1 MTKCTLCTN
10 DKNILSKNRKQAVYN
25 FANTSIPNCIPG
37 NFDLSRALICGDH
50 RKILIKE
57 NECYTK
63 DNIVNV
69 NSKRCPKCS
78 KFPGYNF
85 AGQTVGKYCKDHAE
99 TGMVNVVSKTCPK
112 CSKQPY
118 FNFEGETVGKYCKE
132 HAETDMVDVVNKKC
146 ANKTCTLKPYFNFAG
161 QTVGKYCKQ
170 HAETDMVNVV
180 SKTCPKCSKQPYF
193 NFEGETV
200 GLFCKQHAKPKMVNV
215 LDPKCSICKLFHID
229 PATNKYGGLCL
240 ICANH
245 EGLTKA
251 PSNYG
256 KKEKA
261 VVEFINKEFGDLSWT
276 FNQIAFGA
284 CSKKKAD
291 AHVQFGNDYV
301 LIVEV
306 DENQHKG
313 YDASCDEVR
322 TLELMQDF
330 GTSNPETGEML
341 CIPIIF
347 IRFNPDSF
355 KNGSKSISS
364 CFQHDKDNQGI
375 LELVKPEAWKKRL
388 NKLKKT
394 IQDCID
400 NYEQIIK
407 KELTII
413 KLYYD
418 Q

>member
-99 TGMVNVVSKTCPK
+99 TGMEDVVNKKCAK

-118 FNFEGETVGKYCKE
+118 FNFAGQTEGKYCLA

-146 ANKTCTLKPYFNFAG
+146 EHKTCTSQPCFNFKG
-161 QTVGKYCKQ
+161 QTVGKYCK
-170 HAETDMVNVV
+170 E
-180 SKTCPKCSKQPYF
+180 
-193 NFEGETV
+193 
-200 GLFCKQHAKPKMVNV
+200 HAKPKMVNV
-215 LDPKCSICKLFHID
+215 VSPMCSICNQFHID
-229 PATNKYGGLCL
+229 SAKNKYGGLCL

-261 VVEFINKEFGDLSWT
+261 VVEFINKEFGDLSWI
-276 FNQIAFGA
+276 FNQPTTGA
-284 CSKKKAD
+284 CSRKKAD

-341 CIPIIF
+341 CIPMIF

-355 KNGSKSISS
+355 KNGSKYISS
-364 CFQHDKDNQGI
+364 CWKPNKDNQGI
-375 LELVKPEAWKKRL
+375 LELVKSEAWKKRL

-400 NYEQIIK
+400 NYK
-407 KELTII
+407 KITKNEMKNIDII

>member
-10 DKNILSKNRKQAVYN
+10 DENILSKNRKTATYN

-57 NECYTK
+57 NEFYTK

-69 NSKRCPKCS
+69 KHKKCAKCS
-78 KFPGYNF
+78 KIPNF
-85 AGQTVGKYCKDHAE
+85 NFEGQTVGKYCLA
-99 TGMVNVVSKTCPK
+99 
-112 CSKQPY
+112 
-118 FNFEGETVGKYCKE
+118 

-146 ANKTCTLKPYFNFAG
+146 AKCSKQPYFNFAG
-161 QTVGKYCKQ
+161 QTVGKYCLA
-170 HAETDMVNVV
+170 HAETGMVNVV
-180 SKTCPKCSKQPYF
+180 NKTCAKCSKLPCF
-193 NFEGETV
+193 NFKGQTV
-200 GLFCKQHAKPKMVNV
+200 GKYCKEHAKPKMVNV
-215 LDPKCSICKLFHID
+215 VSPMCSICNQFHID
-229 PATNKYGGLCL
+229 SAKNKYGGLCL

-261 VVEFINKEFGDLSWT
+261 VVEFINKEFGDLSWI
-276 FNQIAFGA
+276 FNQPTTGA
-284 CSKKKAD
+284 CSRKKAD

-330 GTSNPETGEML
+330 GTSNPETGEVL
-341 CIPIIF
+341 CIPMIF
-347 IRFNPDSF
+347 IRFNPDGF

-364 CFQHDKDNQGI
+364 CWKQNKDNQGI
-375 LELVKPEAWKKRL
+375 LELVQPEAWKKRL

-400 NYEQIIK
+400 NYEKMTK

-413 KLYYD
+413 NLYYD